1 MKGGLFDI
9 MRTFW
14 FSLSLFQQI
23 LLCVAVPVTVV
34 LLIQFFLLLFGIGDD
49 NEPELTVDL
58 DGDGIPDDV
67 SNIDDGMSFGE
78 FGGLRLLTLRGV
90 LAFFSLGSGAA
101 LIASS
106 SLSAWAALA
115 IGVLAGVLADVL
127 YAWIMRMVLRL
138 QENGAIRL
146 ENAVGVIGEVYI
158 PIPPAAAANGKINL
172 VLHGKLCEQEAVWYG
187 DHFLPTGTKIRVV
200 RILGDTLVVEPL
212 SLEKENVSRSGG
224 CAGEMQKSNH

>member
-23 LLCVAVPVTVV
+23 LLCIAVPVTVV
-34 LLIQFFLLLFGIGDD
+34 LLIQFLLLLFGIGDD

-67 SNIDDGMSFGE
+67 ANIDDGMSFGE

-90 LAFFSLGSGAA
+90 LAFFSLGSWAA

-106 SLSAWAALA
+106 SLSAWPALA
-115 IGVLAGVLADVL
+115 IGVLVGILADVL

-138 QENGAIRL
+138 QENGAIHL

-158 PIPPAAAANGKINL
+158 PIPPNAAANGKINL
-172 VLHGKLCEQEAVWYG
+172 VLQGKLCEEEAVWHG
-187 DHFLPTGTKIRVV
+187 DHFLPTGTKIRV
-200 RILGDTLVVEPL
+200 IGLLGDTLVVEPL
-212 SLEKENVSRSGG
+212 SQEKENVSLSGS
-224 CAGEMQKSNH
+224 CAG

>member
-1 MKGGLFDI
+1 MKGGFLNT

-23 LLCVAVPVTVV
+23 LLCIAIPVTLV
-34 LLIQFFLLLFGIGDD
+34 LLIQFLLLLFGIGDD

-90 LAFFSLGSGAA
+90 LAFFSIGSWAA

-106 SLSAWAALA
+106 SLRTWVALS
-115 IGVLAGVLADVL
+115 IGVLVGGLADVI
-127 YAWIMRMVLRL
+127 YAWIMRLVLRL

-158 PIPPAAAANGKINL
+158 PIPPEAASNGKINL
-172 VLHGKLCEQEAVWYG
+172 VIQGKLCEQEAVWHG
-187 DHFLPTGTKIRVV
+187 NRFLPTGTKIRVV
-200 RILGDTLVVEPL
+200 GILGDTLVVEPL
-212 SLEKENVSRSGG
+212 SPEKENVPISGSCTG
-224 CAGEMQKSNH
+224 